1 MDKYP
6 ISASSLEK
14 FYYVDGHQLER
25 QYKDHLS
32 DYLDWAISEIGLHA
46 ENWLVF
52 PENVGPRQSIDE
64 TSLSDGELYTIVT
77 NKDAHGRKGALVT
90 SSVCHGICQLIEDG
104 DKNEVFMLFKKYR
117 DYYNRI
123 RAYKTTKTGR

>member
-64 TSLSDGELYTIVT
+64 TSLSDGELYTVVT
-77 NKDAHGRKGALVT
+77 NKDATGAKA
-90 SSVCHGICQLIEDG
+90 HWW
-104 DKNEVFMLFKKYR
+104 R
-117 DYYNRI
+117 
-123 RAYKTTKTGR
+123 